1 MVDFEIPLKYGM
13 RTPMTSTL
21 FGKTFRVVENPHE
34 QDAAIELIE
43 GEFKGLVYQYGK
55 VGFEDGKP
63 NINFERTIRRLP
75 DSGEELDNLLN
86 NNDLN
91 NLMGNILVEI
101 MQEQIQKEEGNDNTI
116 SDTDT

>member
-1 MVDFEIPLKYGM
+1 
-13 RTPMTSTL
+13 MTSTL

-43 GEFKGLVYQYGK
+43 GDFKGLVYQYGK

>member
-1 MVDFEIPLKYGM
+1 
-13 RTPMTSTL
+13 MTLTL

-34 QDAAIELIE
+34 QDAAIEIIE
-43 GEFKGLVYQYGK
+43 GDFKPLVYQYGK

-101 MQEQIQKEEGNDNTI
+101 MQEQIQKEEKDV
-116 SDTDT
+116 

>member
-1 MVDFEIPLKYGM
+1 
-13 RTPMTSTL
+13 MTLTL

-34 QDAAIELIE
+34 QDAAIEIIE
-43 GEFKGLVYQYGK
+43 GDFKGLVYQYGK

-75 DSGEELDNLLN
+75 DSGEELDNILN

-101 MQEQIQKEEGNDNTI
+101 MQEQIQKEKK
-116 SDTDT
+116 

>member
-1 MVDFEIPLKYGM
+1 MK
-13 RTPMTSTL
+13 STL

-34 QDAAIELIE
+34 QDAAIELID

-101 MQEQIQKEEGNDNTI
+101 MQEQIQKEKK
-116 SDTDT
+116 

>member
-1 MVDFEIPLKYGM
+1 MK
-13 RTPMTSTL
+13 STL
-21 FGKTFRVVENPHE
+21 FGKTYRVVENPHE

-63 NINFERTIRRLP
+63 NINFQRTIRRLP
-75 DSGEELDNLLN
+75 DSEEELDNLLN

>member
-1 MVDFEIPLKYGM
+1 MID
-13 RTPMTSTL
+13 
-21 FGKTFRVVENPHE
+21 
-34 QDAAIELIE
+34 

-86 NNDLN
+86 NSDLN
-91 NLMGNILVEI
+91 NLIGNILVEI
-101 MQEQIQKEEGNDNTI
+101 MQEQLKNEEGNVNTI
-116 SDTDT
+116 SDTDS

>member
-1 MVDFEIPLKYGM
+1 
-13 RTPMTSTL
+13 MTLTL

-34 QDAAIELIE
+34 QDAAIEIIE
-43 GEFKGLVYQYGK
+43 GDFKGLVYQYGK

-91 NLMGNILVEI
+91 KVMGDILVEI
-101 MQEQIQKEEGNDNTI
+101 MQEQMKKEEENDNTI

>member
-1 MVDFEIPLKYGM
+1 M

>member
-1 MVDFEIPLKYGM
+1 
-13 RTPMTSTL
+13 MTLTL

-34 QDAAIELIE
+34 QDAAIEIIE
-43 GEFKGLVYQYGK
+43 GDFKGLVYQYGK

-101 MQEQIQKEEGNDNTI
+101 MQEQIQKEEKAVSYTHLTLPTKRI
-116 SDTDT
+116 V

>member
-1 MVDFEIPLKYGM
+1 MK
-13 RTPMTSTL
+13 STL
-21 FGKTFRVVENPHE
+21 FGKIYRVVENPHE
-34 QDAAIELIE
+34 QDAAIEIID

-55 VGFEDGKP
+55 VGFEEGKP

-91 NLMGNILVEI
+91 KVMGDILVEI
-101 MQEQIQKEEGNDNTI
+101 MQEQMKKEEENDNTI

>member
-1 MVDFEIPLKYGM
+1 
-13 RTPMTSTL
+13 MTLTL

-34 QDAAIELIE
+34 QDAAIEIIE
-43 GEFKGLVYQYGK
+43 GDFKGLVYQYGK

-101 MQEQIQKEEGNDNTI
+101 MQEQMQKEEKDG
-116 SDTDT
+116 

>member
-1 MVDFEIPLKYGM
+1 
-13 RTPMTSTL
+13 MTLTL

-34 QDAAIELIE
+34 QDAAIELID

-101 MQEQIQKEEGNDNTI
+101 MQEQIQKEKK
-116 SDTDT
+116 

>member
-1 MVDFEIPLKYGM
+1 MKL
-13 RTPMTSTL
+13 TL

-34 QDAAIELIE
+34 QDAAIEIIE
-43 GEFKGLVYQYGK
+43 GDFKGRVYQYGK

-101 MQEQIQKEEGNDNTI
+101 MQEQIQKEEKDV
-116 SDTDT
+116 

>member
-1 MVDFEIPLKYGM
+1 MVDFEIHLKYGM
-13 RTPMTSTL
+13 RIQMTLTL

-34 QDAAIELIE
+34 QDAAIEIIE
-43 GEFKGLVYQYGK
+43 GDFKGLVYQYGK

-101 MQEQIQKEEGNDNTI
+101 MQEQIQKEEKDV
-116 SDTDT
+116 

>member
-1 MVDFEIPLKYGM
+1 
-13 RTPMTSTL
+13 MTLTL

-34 QDAAIELIE
+34 QDAAIEIIE
-43 GEFKGLVYQYGK
+43 GDFKGLVYQYGK

-91 NLMGNILVEI
+91 NRMGNILVEI
-101 MQEQIQKEEGNDNTI
+101 RQEPIQKEE
-116 SDTDT
+116 TDDWM

>member
-1 MVDFEIPLKYGM
+1 
-13 RTPMTSTL
+13 MTSTL

-34 QDAAIELIE
+34 QDAATELIE